1 MGRAD
6 CIGQNG
12 MSTGYIFDMGDCRQL
27 LPQVLCAL
35 VLAAPTLRAD
45 PGDVES
51 SRDYPGFPRYPGYV
65 ISDYDEDNPA
75 EFDFPVAQP
84 LPLDADHVDTVHAKG
99 HRYVIR
105 YEWPKGQPPTL
116 FQIQTYYEKLAAF
129 GGFQM
134 VKSGAVGDVTE
145 TFHLVK
151 GGRETWVYLE
161 PAINF
166 NVFTIM
172 ESAAAATP
180 ELPPRLVATPPVS
193 SALVPPPMV
202 APVIVPA
209 PVQRP
214 VPVVVA
220 VKPLP
225 PPPRPAVVEVSPAP
239 PPVQVDPKGDML
251 YALLIRDGRVIMPFV
266 FQPGR
271 NVLDASSQVVVD
283 RVVAMMK
290 NHPDLFLRI
299 EGHTD
304 NSGDPADNMRLS
316 AQRAFAVQAKLVDAD
331 VDQKRLD
338 AVGVGGLQ
346 PIASNMTSEG
356 REKNRRI
363 EIVMWKNYPAFHAD
377 APNGNNY
384 YPAGGSASAS
394 AKTGL

>member
-1 MGRAD
+1 
-6 CIGQNG
+6 
-12 MSTGYIFDMGDCRQL
+12 
-27 LPQVLCAL
+27 
-35 VLAAPTLRAD
+35 
-45 PGDVES
+45 
-51 SRDYPGFPRYPGYV
+51 
-65 ISDYDEDNPA
+65 
-75 EFDFPVAQP
+75 
-84 LPLDADHVDTVHAKG
+84 
-99 HRYVIR
+99 
-105 YEWPKGQPPTL
+105 
-116 FQIQTYYEKLAAF
+116 
-129 GGFQM
+129 
-134 VKSGAVGDVTE
+134 
-145 TFHLVK
+145 
-151 GGRETWVYLE
+151 
-161 PAINF
+161 
-166 NVFTIM
+166 
-172 ESAAAATP
+172 
-180 ELPPRLVATPPVS
+180 
-193 SALVPPPMV
+193 
-202 APVIVPA
+202 
-209 PVQRP
+209 
-214 VPVVVA
+214 
-220 VKPLP
+220 
-225 PPPRPAVVEVSPAP
+225 
-239 PPVQVDPKGDML
+239 
-251 YALLIRDGRVIMPFV
+251 MPFV